1 MAERSTPKNSENI
14 EDRYQLLFSSSPN
27 PVWICDTET
36 MAFLEVNAAAI
47 DKYGYSEAEFLAA
60 TVAILRPDDNVA
72 TMQQLSDDLR
82 PGIPYFALR
91 QHHTKSGAIID
102 VEVTAYAFI
111 WEGKQANLVQIKDV
125 TSLNQL
131 KADRQQSEEDLYSA
145 TQQIALIWESMSD
158 AYVMLDRDW
167 HFVYVN
173 AAAAKL
179 WNIWANISPDAILGK
194 DHWLLLPQALS
205 LPIEPPYR
213 RAMTKQVPVNFE
225 FFDPITSEWF
235 EVHAYPSIVGLGV
248 YLRNI
253 SQRKQREIV
262 ATSAIEQI
270 REQADLLDIA
280 SDAIY
285 VCDLEYQILYW
296 SKGAERLYGWSRAEA
311 MGQIATELMQENSI
325 QVAKMLKNL
334 LGKGSGSGEIRKITQ
349 AGTPV
354 IVDGRWTLVN
364 EAGRPKSILIVDTDI
379 TEKKQLETQFLR
391 AQRLESLGTL
401 ASGIA
406 HDLNNVLTPIIGITQ
421 LLPITIPDLD
431 EKSERLLKILDE
443 SAHRG
448 ADLVKQIL
456 AFAHGVERES
466 SSTEVA
472 RLLTEIQDVI
482 QQTFPKNVKLSV
494 NLPDNLWTIA
504 ADATLLHQ
512 VFMNLCVNANDAMP
526 HGGQLSIIAE
536 NLSIDANYAQMHVD
550 AKVGQY
556 VVVTIGDTGM
566 GILPQIMDLI
576 FDPFFT
582 TKEVGKGT
590 GLGLSTV
597 IGIIKSHAGFI
608 DVYSEVGKGTRFKV
622 YLPVADLPE
631 MLAITPAKPPR
642 GNGELILVVD
652 DELAVQEIT
661 QATLEAYNYQA
672 ITAGDGIDAIALYA
686 QNPDIKVILLDLMMP
701 NLDAITTIRILR
713 KLNPDVPIIAMS
725 GLATNELAMSTA
737 YEGAQSF
744 LAKPFTASVLINMV
758 ARVSV
763 QS

>member
-1 MAERSTPKNSENI
+1 MQ
-14 EDRYQLLFSSSPN
+14 DRYQLLFSRSPN
-27 PVWICDTET
+27 PVWICDTESL
-36 MAFLEVNAAAI
+36 AFLEVNAAAI
-47 DKYGYSEAEFLAA
+47 AMYGYSEAEFLAMTA
-60 TVAILRPDDNVA
+60 DMLRPNDDVA
-72 TMQQLSDDLR
+72 TMKQLSRDLHL
-82 PGIPYFALR
+82 GTPYFAVR
-91 QHHTKSGAIID
+91 QHHTKDGGIID
-102 VEVTAYAFI
+102 VEITAHSFM
-111 WEGKQANLVQIKDV
+111 WDGKQANLVQVKDV
-125 TSLNQL
+125 TSFNQL
-131 KADRQQSEEDLYSA
+131 KADRQQSEEDLYIA
-145 TQQIALIWESMSD
+145 NQQITLIWESMSD
-158 AYVMLDRDW
+158 AYIMLSRDW
-167 HFVYVN
+167 HFIYVN
-173 AAAAKL
+173 AAAAQL
-179 WNIWANISPDAILGK
+179 WSIWANIPSDEILGK
-194 DHWLLLPQALS
+194 DHWLLLPQTLS
-205 LPIEPPYR
+205 LPIEPAYR
-213 RAMTKQVPVNFE
+213 RAMTEQVAITFE
-225 FFDPITSEWF
+225 FLDPITHEWF

-253 SQRKQREIV
+253 SQRKQREII

-296 SKGAERLYGWSRAEA
+296 SNGAERLYGWTRTEA
-311 MGQIATELMQENSI
+311 MGQIATELMQEDPL

-334 LGKGSGSGEIRKITQ
+334 LGKGSGYGEIHKVTQ
-349 AGTPV
+349 AGKPV
-354 IVDGRWTLVN
+354 MVDGRWTLVN

-421 LLPITIPDLD
+421 LLPMKIPNLD
-431 EKSERLLKILDE
+431 AKSQRLLKILDE

-466 SSTEVA
+466 SSTQIA
-472 RLLTEIQDVI
+472 RLLTEIQEVM
-482 QQTFPKNVKLSV
+482 QQAFPKNVKLIV

-526 HGGQLSIIAE
+526 HGGQLTIAAE
-536 NLSIDANYAQMHVD
+536 NLAIDENYAQMHVD

-556 VVVTIGDTGM
+556 VVVTIGDTGI
-566 GILPQIMDLI
+566 GIPPQTLDLI

-582 TKEVGKGT
+582 TKEIGKGT

-597 IGIIKSHAGFI
+597 IGIVKSHGGFV
-608 DVYSEVGKGTRFKV
+608 DVYSEVGKGSRFKV

-631 MLAITPAKPPR
+631 MLPAIAAEPPR
-642 GNGELILVVD
+642 GNGELVLVVD
-652 DELAVQEIT
+652 DELAVREIT
-661 QATLEAYNYQA
+661 QATLEAHGYSA
-672 ITAGDGIDAIALYA
+672 ITAGDGIEAIACYA
-686 QNPDIKVILLDLMMP
+686 QNPDLQVILLDLMMP

-713 KLNPDVPIIAMS
+713 KLNADVPIIAMS

-737 YEGAQSF
+737 TEGAQSF
-744 LAKPFTASVLINMV
+744 LAKPFTASVLINLV
-758 ARVSV
+758 AKLCDHNFQASTIG
-763 QS
+763 